1 MRRPKPELR
10 IGTSGYQYRHWRDIF
25 YPSAIPQGRWLAY
38 YSERFDTVE
47 INNTFYHL
55 PSPESFDRWRE
66 QAPEH
71 FLYTLKF
78 SRYGT
83 HMRKL
88 KEPEEPIGRFMDLA
102 QRLDRFLGPILV
114 QLPPHW
120 RINTERLSEFLRL
133 SPPGPRWA
141 IEFRDASWLHDEV
154 YAILRERNAALCIHD
169 LLENHPHQTTADWV
183 YWRFHGTSGHA
194 GNYSAEQLQGAADEV
209 RAYLARGLDVFV
221 YFNNDVHGHAIA
233 NALDL
238 KRILAG
244 EKGTGGQ
251 ESE

>member
-10 IGTSGYQYRHWRDIF
+10 IGTSGYQYRHWRGIF
-25 YPSAIPQGRWLAY
+25 YPADLAQGRWLAY
-38 YSERFDTVE
+38 YSARFDTVE

-71 FLYTLKF
+71 FLYALKF

-88 KEPEEPIGRFMDLA
+88 KDPEEPIGRFMDLA
-102 QRLDRFLGPILV
+102 RRLDRFLGPILV

-120 RINTERLSEFLRL
+120 RINPARLSGFLD
-133 SPPGPRWA
+133 SVPSEQRWA

-154 YAILRERNAALCIHD
+154 YAILREHNAALCVHD
-169 LLENHPHQTTADWV
+169 LFEDHPHRITADWV

-194 GNYSAEQLQGAADEV
+194 GDYSPERLRSAADQV
-209 RAYLARGLDVFV
+209 REHLARGLDVFV

-233 NALDL
+233 NALAL
-238 KRILAG
+238 RRLLVG
-244 EKGTGGQ
+244 
-251 ESE
+251 